1 MDTLFAPLGPLP
13 RHLEPFRVWIWL
25 QIVMIRA
32 YVRAVRGKG
41 VLFSTLID
49 RRGHVYLNW
58 IEKPPEALRPDPFSF
73 TPSKAY
79 QLAFAGP
86 APAHPGEG
94 RTPAPSAAPPQPR
107 RPHIPAPRALPLPDT

>member
-58 IEKPPEALRPDPFSF
+58 IGKAPEALKPDPFSF
-73 TPSKAY
+73 TLSKAN
-79 QLAFAGP
+79 QLALTSP

-94 RTPAPSAAPPQPR
+94 WTPAPSAAPPQPR
-107 RPHIPAPRALPLPDT
+107 RPRTSAPHALPLPDT

>member
-1 MDTLFAPLGPLP
+1 MDSLFAPLGPLSP
-13 RHLEPFRVWIWL
+13 HLEPYRFWIWL

-49 RRGHVYLNW
+49 RRGNVYLNW
-58 IEKPPEALRPDPFSF
+58 IEKDPEDLTPDPFGF

-79 QLAFAGP
+79 QEALTGP
-86 APAHPGEG
+86 DPAHPGE
-94 RTPAPSAAPPQPR
+94 RRDLPQIAAPSPR
-107 RPHIPAPRALPLPDT
+107 

>member
-41 VLFSTLID
+41 VLFSTLVD
-49 RRGHVYLNW
+49 RRGHVTLNW
-58 IEKPPEALRPDPFSF
+58 IGKAPEALTPDPFSF

-79 QLAFAGP
+79 QLALTGP
-86 APAHPGEG
+86 EAARPGEG

-107 RPHIPAPRALPLPDT
+107 RPRTPAPRALPLPDT